1 MKTISTLLITGI
13 LLFLNSIPAFSQ
25 YPDRMTALAIE
36 PYYLTIAF
44 SKTTNLVFPY
54 AIKSV
59 DRGSNDVLAQKAGAV
74 ENILQI
80 KAAAEDFKETNL
92 TVITAEGKLYSFM
105 LNFEEHPMVLN
116 LVFENRDSATPT
128 SSILSDSPNE
138 SKIENYADVAAHEK
152 KTVSGIKDKK
162 HGIKFSLDGLFIH
175 DDAMYY
181 RIKIENRSN
190 INYDIDQLRFFIRDR
205 KRAKRTATQEVEINP
220 LHINNVVEMI
230 KGQSEQY
237 MVYALPKFTIPD
249 KKYLTVQLMEQH
261 GGRHLE
267 LKIHNKTLVR
277 STVLST
283 IKN

>member
-1 MKTISTLLITGI
+1 MKTISTLIITGI
-13 LLFLNSIPAFSQ
+13 LLFLNSIPAFTQ

-59 DRGSNDVLAQKAGAV
+59 DRGSNDILAQKASAV

-80 KAAAEDFKETNL
+80 KAAVEEFKETNL
-92 TVITAEGKLYSFM
+92 TVITTEGKLYSFM
-105 LNFEEHPMVLN
+105 LNFEEHPAVLN
-116 LVFENRDSATPT
+116 LVFENPE
-128 SSILSDSPNE
+128 SITHVHPILLDNPNE
-138 SKIENYADVAAHEK
+138 SKIENYANAAAHDK
-152 KTVSGIKDKK
+152 KTVPGIKDKK
-162 HGIKFSLDGLFIH
+162 HGIIFSLNGLFIH
-175 DDAMYY
+175 DDVMYY

-220 LHINNVVEMI
+220 LHINNVAPMVE
-230 KGQSEQY
+230 GQSEQY

-249 KKYLTVQLMEQH
+249 KKYLTVQLMEQD

-267 LKIHNKTLVR
+267 LNIHNKTLVR

>member
-1 MKTISTLLITGI
+1 MKTISTILFTGI
-13 LLFLNSIPAFSQ
+13 LLFLSIIPAFSQ
-25 YPDRMTALAIE
+25 YPGSIHALAIE

-80 KAAAEDFKETNL
+80 KAAVENFKETNL
-92 TVITAEGKLYSFM
+92 TVITTEGKLYSFM

-116 LVFENRDSATPT
+116 LVFENTDSVTPL

-138 SKIENYADVAAHEK
+138 SEIENYANVVAHEK
-152 KTVSGIKDKK
+152 KTISGIKDKK

-175 DDAMYY
+175 DDVMYY
-181 RIKIENRSN
+181 HIKIENRSN

-205 KRAKRTATQEVEINP
+205 KRAKRTATQEIEINP
-220 LHINNVVEMI
+220 LHINNVVPRI
-230 KGQSEQY
+230 KGQSEHY
-237 MVYALPKFTIPD
+237 IVYALPKFTIPD
-249 KKYLTVQLMEQH
+249 KKYLTVQLMEQN

-277 STVLST
+277 STVLSP